1 MDREQEYLEEEDS
14 ALGAAALINFP
25 PEVQRAIEQVLPC
38 EDPLAKSDFDAVAY
52 INTLFPTEQSLANL
66 DEVVARMEQKILS
79 IDEDIRTVV
88 RNQSRVGKDGKAA
101 LADAQKVIEH
111 LFLQVRDI
119 KMKAEQSEAAVQQIT
134 RDIKQLDCAKRNLTS
149 AITALNH
156 LHMLAQGVES
166 LKALIEKRKYGEI
179 VMPLQGVQQVMEHF
193 KDFTDIPQIRD
204 MSVEVQSI
212 HVRLEKQIV
221 SDFHEAFEG
230 PNAKHFTPSRQL
242 AEACLVV
249 SVLDPRVKEGLLSWL
264 SDLQLAEYK
273 HLFHENQDSAWLD
286 NIERRYSWLKKHL
299 MEFEDKFGPM
309 FPPSWEI
316 SERISVR
323 FCEVTRT
330 QLSNVMSRRRHE
342 IDVKLLLFAI
352 QRTNSFENLLAKRFV
367 GMTIQKSTNPF
378 EEEEPRG
385 LNPFEED
392 EAVGGA
398 LEPIKTKPPA
408 SFSGLIGQC
417 FIPYLNIYIESI
429 DRNLADLM
437 DQFVQEL
444 KNTAPPVI
452 TEGGAACAI
461 LPSCADLFVFYKKC
475 LVQCAQLSTEQPMVD
490 LAKLFQKYLRE
501 YAIRILQNG
510 LPKLCTTSSSLSSM
524 TNLTRDLRDLSSAAG
539 LIQNFSMLLKEG
551 DQVTRYTKEEQA
563 KVCSILTTAEYCLET
578 TQQLEEKLKEKVAP
592 QLVIQIK
599 FSSEQDIFHNVIS
612 NCIQLL
618 VQDLEIACEPA
629 LSAMSKIQW
638 NSIESVGDQSGYVT
652 AITGHLKMTIPIIR
666 DNLASSRKYFTQFCI
681 KFISSFIPKLIQN
694 ICKCRPLST
703 VGAEQLLLDTH
714 MFKTVLLD
722 LPSLGSAV
730 SRKPPT
736 AFTKIVVKGMT
747 RAEMILKVVMSPSD
761 PPAAFVE
768 QYVKLLP
775 QSDTSEFQKVL
786 DMKGLRRQDQAAM
799 LELFRLHLQKMNYAA
814 EEDLPREDPPML
826 LSLSESN
833 MKASPS
839 MVTSPEHESSRI
851 KKLEKLIKKRL

>member
-1 MDREQEYLEEEDS
+1 MEREEDYFEDIES
-14 ALGAAALINFP
+14 ALGATSIIDFP
-25 PEVQRAIEQVLPC
+25 AEVQRAIEQVLPC

-111 LFLQVRDI
+111 LFVQVRDI

-166 LKALIEKRKYGEI
+166 LRLLIDKRKYGDI

-204 MSVEVQSI
+204 MAAEVQEI
-212 HVRLEKQIV
+212 HIRLEKQIV

-230 PNAKHFTPSRQL
+230 PNAKHFTPNRQL

-249 SVLDPRVKEGLLSWL
+249 SVLDPRVKEGLLHWL

-309 FPPSWEI
+309 FPPTWEI

-323 FCEVTRT
+323 FCEVTRV
-330 QLSNVMSRRRHE
+330 QLSNVMSRRKHE

-352 QRTNSFENLLAKRFV
+352 QRTTAFENLLAKRFV
-367 GMTIQKSTNPF
+367 GMTIQKSGNNNPF
-378 EEEEPRG
+378 EQDDQQG

-392 EAVGGA
+392 VAAGGELEA
-398 LEPIKTKPPA
+398 IKAKSA
-408 SFSGLIGQC
+408 ANFNGLIGQC
-417 FIPYLNIYIESI
+417 FIPYLNVYIDSI

-444 KNTAPPVI
+444 KISAPPVI
-452 TEGGAACAI
+452 TEGGAGCAI

-475 LVQCAQLSTEQPMVD
+475 LLQCTQLSNEQPMVD

-539 LIQNFSMLLKEG
+539 IIQNFSMLLKEG

-563 KVCSILTTAEYCLET
+563 KVCSILTTAEYCLDT
-578 TQQLEEKLKEKVAP
+578 TQQLEEKLKERVDPRLVA
-592 QLVIQIK
+592 QIK
-599 FSSEQDIFHNVIS
+599 FSAEQDIFHNVIS

-629 LSAMSKIQW
+629 FTAMSKIQW

-652 AITGHLKMTIPIIR
+652 AITGHLKSTIPIIR
-666 DNLASSRKYFTQFCI
+666 DNFASSRKYFTQFCI
-681 KFISSFIPKLIQN
+681 KFINSFIPKLIQN

-730 SRKPPT
+730 NRKPPT

-747 RAEMILKVVMSPSD
+747 RAEMILKVVMAPCD

-768 QYVKLLP
+768 QYIKLLP
-775 QSDTSEFQKVL
+775 QSDTTEFQKVL
-786 DMKGLRRQDQAAM
+786 DMKGLRRQDQTAM
-799 LELFRLHLQKMNYAA
+799 LELFRQNLQKIQ
-814 EEDLPREDPPML
+814 DLYQDAPRDEQRDFTVADSKPTL
-826 LSLSESN
+826 
-833 MKASPS
+833 S